1 MGESLACDARVIA
14 EAIVRRLDG
23 QTPFLCYGTADSTVV
38 ALGRRAAFSI
48 DQNPSL
54 DSLWQAVDHF
64 ICRHKGSPIA
74 GFIGFD
80 PTNQMG
86 FEVEDYRR
94 KIDLFVPRTL
104 IACSRRDWSVRFGD
118 EIQLASPLPVRQT
131 LRQPLDP
138 AHFDL
143 ETNRAC
149 YRDAVARILDRI
161 HIGFVERATLARRI
175 DVDLTL
181 DLGAT
186 FLSDGSAHRWSR
198 NFYFANDGIR
208 FAGQSP
214 EVLAEGDSGCFA
226 TNKLSGTCR
235 RDIAVPAPQLQQW
248 LQSDERIRAEH
259 LASIHTIDASLR
271 GLGRV
276 EVERFKVM
284 QLPGLLHGWSEFTTW
299 PEKPGNIA
307 GCLRAVFPFGVKP
320 FQQGLQLLRQNEDFM
335 RGPYYGLVGYIEP
348 EGRFSFTQVL
358 RSAFADRGGNY
369 LMVGAAITPLST
381 PQLEVDETCS
391 KLSGIDIF
399 ESKTDPV

>member
-1 MGESLACDARVIA
+1 MSCDARILA
-14 EAIVRRLDG
+14 EAIVRRLDW
-23 QTPFLCYGTADSTVV
+23 QTPFLCYGTADSAVV
-38 ALGRRAAFSI
+38 ALGRRATLSI
-48 DQNPSL
+48 PLNPSL
-54 DSLWQAVDHF
+54 DSLWQAVDQF
-64 ICRHKGSPIA
+64 IRCHKGSPIA

-80 PTNQMG
+80 PANQMD
-86 FEVEDYRR
+86 FEIEDYRR

-104 IACSRRDWSVRFGD
+104 IACSGQDWSIRFGD
-118 EIQLASPLPVRQT
+118 DARVTLSLPVRKT
-131 LRQPLDP
+131 LPRRLDP
-138 AHFDL
+138 ADFDL
-143 ETNRAC
+143 EPNRSS
-149 YRDAVARILDRI
+149 YRHAVARILDRI
-161 HIGFVERATLARRI
+161 HGSYLERATLARRI
-175 DVDLTL
+175 DVDPIL

-198 NFYFANDGIR
+198 NFYFANNFIR

-214 EVLAEGDSGCFA
+214 EVLAEGDSGCFT

-235 RDIAVPAPQLQQW
+235 RDTAVPTPQLRQW
-248 LQSDERIRAEH
+248 LQSDERICAEH
-259 LASIHTIDASLR
+259 LASIDTVDASLR

-307 GCLRAVFPFGVKP
+307 ACLRAVFPFGVKP
-320 FQQGLQLLRQNEDFM
+320 FQQGLQLLRENENFM
-335 RGPYYGLVGYIEP
+335 RGPYYGLVGCIEP
-348 EGRFSFTQVL
+348 DGRFSFTQVL
-358 RSAFADRGGNY
+358 RSAFADHRGHY

-399 ESKTDPV
+399 ESQTDPV